1 MLRERWR
8 FRVAP
13 NSRHMTV
20 MPAVWPG
27 LVGAPAAVPPLI
39 AASRLHYPTIARAA
53 EAALLQVGTV
63 PMDNRVHCPC

>member
-1 MLRERWR
+1 
-8 FRVAP
+8 
-13 NSRHMTV
+13 MTV